1 MSKRPPPAADGASGP
16 READARSSDVLYPHL
31 APPAEPDDDE
41 EAAGRTRSIEQL
53 DAETGALIKRWPTI
67 AAAARGLGIHASK
80 VGQNRTAGG
89 FRWRDNSREVIEQ
102 LDAQTAKV
110 VGRWPTRGAR
120 GSALLCGGVRWC
132 VVRAGGSGSGG
143 SGLQRGGGGERCG
156 GRRQREGQSCQG
168 MWASLRRRSRGR
180 APRQPWGATERV
192 PIEAARRENAVYAVG
207 TRPTALREP
216 ESVREPKPP
225 FECSARR
232 VCIHEIPS
240 ACAATTAQHRLE
252 KSARMPRSTLR
263 SHCLSSRR
271 RAVVFLFC
279 FRGCFARRV
288 RTSRRRS
295 RLRYVPQQRS

>member
-80 VGQNRTAGG
+80 VGQVLSRKNRTAGG

-102 LDAQTAKV
+102 LDAQTATV

-156 GRRQREGQSCQG
+156 GRRAERG
-168 MWASLRRRSRGR
+168 AVVSRDVDIAAEEVSR
-180 APRQPWGATERV
+180 AGA
-192 PIEAARRENAVYAVG
+192 EAAVG
-207 TRPTALREP
+207 SDGQGAARGSA
-216 ESVREPKPP
+216 VRERCVCCWHATDCAERTR
-225 FECSARR
+225 ECERAKATVR
-232 VCIHEIPS
+232 VLRA
-240 ACAATTAQHRLE
+240 ACLY
-252 KSARMPRSTLR
+252 P
-263 SHCLSSRR
+263 
-271 RAVVFLFC
+271 
-279 FRGCFARRV
+279 
-288 RTSRRRS
+288 
-295 RLRYVPQQRS
+295 